1 MQLGC
6 IAQSLRQA
14 QGMHGLCVIFADTLL
29 LACAGGNMVICG
41 QINGKDTLM
50 QLIVTAINKSYAS
63 VQAVK
68 NISFQINSGEIF
80 ALLGP
85 NGAGKSSIIRMLV
98 GMTRPDSG
106 SMIISYQDQ
115 QFDSVPRR
123 LLGYLPEDRGL
134 YPDKSIEKN
143 LLYLAQLHGL
153 SKRQALT
160 EIAYWLDVFEL
171 AQRRGDELKQLS
183 KGNQQKVQLIAAVLH
198 QPALVILDEP
208 FSGLDP
214 INQEKV
220 VEFLKQL
227 KARGMTVI
235 LSAHQMAMVE
245 KLADHMLLMAQGQAV
260 LAGSLSQIQQQ
271 SQNQRQM
278 KVAFSRAVS
287 VDELHQL
294 SAIATAQQLQPQQF
308 LLGLSEHSKV
318 SDALMQLLQLAEVT
332 QVEMQN
338 ADLHQLYLAA
348 MAKHQQQQA
357 GVAA

>member
-1 MQLGC
+1 
-6 IAQSLRQA
+6 
-14 QGMHGLCVIFADTLL
+14 
-29 LACAGGNMVICG
+29 
-41 QINGKDTLM
+41 M
-50 QLIVTAINKSYAS
+50 QLIVTAINKAYSS

-68 NISFQINSGEIF
+68 NVSFHINSGEIF

-98 GMTRPDSG
+98 GMTKPDSG
-106 SMIISYQDQ
+106 SIMISYQSQHYDH
-115 QFDSVPRR
+115 VPRR

-153 SKRQALT
+153 SKNKALS
-160 EIAYWLDVFEL
+160 EMEYWLDVFEL
-171 AQRRGDELKQLS
+171 TARRHDELKQLS

-220 VEFLKQL
+220 VLFLQQL
-227 KARGMTVI
+227 KAKGMTVI

-245 KLADHMLLMAQGQAV
+245 KLADHMLLMAQGQVV
-260 LAGSLSQIQQQ
+260 LAGTLQQIQQQ

-278 KVAFSRAVS
+278 KVGFSSEVNLAQLEQLDAIVS
-287 VDELHQL
+287 V
-294 SAIATAQQLQPQQF
+294 QQLQARHY
-308 LLGLSEHSKV
+308 LLTLAEQASV
-318 SDALMQLLQLAEVT
+318 SDALKQLLQYGELT
-332 QVEMQN
+332 LVEMQS

-348 MAKHQQQQA
+348 MARHKPE
-357 GVAA
+357 VAL

>member
-1 MQLGC
+1 
-6 IAQSLRQA
+6 
-14 QGMHGLCVIFADTLL
+14 
-29 LACAGGNMVICG
+29 
-41 QINGKDTLM
+41 M
-50 QLIVTAINKSYAS
+50 QLIVTAINKAYSS

-68 NISFQINSGEIF
+68 NVSFHINSGEIF

-98 GMTRPDSG
+98 GMTKPDSG
-106 SMIISYQDQ
+106 SIMISYKDQ
-115 QFDSVPRR
+115 HYDHVPRR

-153 SKRQALT
+153 SKSKALS
-160 EIAYWLDVFEL
+160 EMDYWLDVFEL
-171 AQRRGDELKQLS
+171 TARRHDELKQLS

-220 VEFLKQL
+220 VLFLQQL
-227 KARGMTVI
+227 KAKGMTVI

-245 KLADHMLLMAQGQAV
+245 KLADHMLLMAQGQVV
-260 LAGSLSQIQQQ
+260 LAGTLQQIQQQ

-278 KVAFSRAVS
+278 KVGFSSEVNAAQLEQLAAV
-287 VDELHQL
+287 V
-294 SAIATAQQLQPQQF
+294 TVQQLQARHY
-308 LLGLSEHSKV
+308 LLTLAEQAKV
-318 SDALMQLLQLAEVT
+318 SDCLKLLLQYGELT
-332 QVEMQN
+332 QVEMQS

-348 MAKHQQQQA
+348 MARHKPE
-357 GVAA
+357 AAA

>member
-1 MQLGC
+1 
-6 IAQSLRQA
+6 
-14 QGMHGLCVIFADTLL
+14 
-29 LACAGGNMVICG
+29 
-41 QINGKDTLM
+41 M
-50 QLIVTAINKSYAS
+50 QLIVTAISKAYAS

-68 NISFQINSGEIF
+68 QVSFQINSGEIF

-98 GMTRPDSG
+98 GMTKPDHG
-106 SMIISYQDQ
+106 SILVSYQDQ
-115 QFDSVPRR
+115 HYDHVPRR

-153 SKRQALT
+153 SKAQALT
-160 EIAYWLDVFEL
+160 EMDYWLEVFEL
-171 AQRRGDELKQLS
+171 TARRHDELKQLS

-220 VEFLKQL
+220 VHFLKQL

-245 KLADHMLLMAQGQAV
+245 KLADHMLLMAQGQVV
-260 LAGSLSQIQQQ
+260 LAGTLAQIRDQ

-278 KVAFSRAVS
+278 KVAFATAVS
-287 VDELHQL
+287 VEQL
-294 SAIATAQQLQPQQF
+294 LQLPAVTEVVAADAQHWLLTLAETVSVAACLQ
-308 LLGLSEHSKV
+308 
-318 SDALMQLLQLAEVT
+318 QLLQLAELS
-332 QVEMQN
+332 QVEMLS
-338 ADLHQLYLAA
+338 ADLHQLYLIA
-348 MAKHQQQQA
+348 MAKHKPE
-357 GVAA
+357 VAV

>member
-1 MQLGC
+1 
-6 IAQSLRQA
+6 
-14 QGMHGLCVIFADTLL
+14 
-29 LACAGGNMVICG
+29 
-41 QINGKDTLM
+41 M
-50 QLIVTAINKSYAS
+50 QLIATAINKSYAS

-106 SMIISYQDQ
+106 SIMVSYQDQ
-115 QFDSVPRR
+115 HFDHVPRR

-143 LLYLAQLHGL
+143 LLYIAGLHGL
-153 SKRQALT
+153 PKAQAIQEMT
-160 EIAYWLDVFEL
+160 YWLEVFEL
-171 AQRRGDELKQLS
+171 TERRHDDLKQLS

-220 VEFLKQL
+220 VSFLKQL
-227 KARGMTVI
+227 KQRGMTVI

-245 KLADHMLLMAQGQAV
+245 KLADQMLLMAQGQVV
-260 LAGSLSQIQQQ
+260 LAGTLQDIQQQ
-271 SQNQRQM
+271 SQSQRQM
-278 KVAFSRAVS
+278 KVAFNAV
-287 VDELHQL
+287 V
-294 SAIATAQQLQPQQF
+294 TA
-308 LLGLSEHSKV
+308 E
-318 SDALMQLLQLAEVT
+318 QLLQLATVIAVESIQQQQFLLTLGAEASVSVCLQQLLQLGELT
-332 QVEMQN
+332 QVEMLN
-338 ADLHQLYLAA
+338 SDLHQLYLAA
-348 MAKHQQQQA
+348 MTKHQLQQSE
-357 GVAA
+357 VAA

>member
-1 MQLGC
+1 
-6 IAQSLRQA
+6 
-14 QGMHGLCVIFADTLL
+14 
-29 LACAGGNMVICG
+29 
-41 QINGKDTLM
+41 M
-50 QLIVTAINKSYAS
+50 QLIVTAISKAYAS

-68 NISFQINSGEIF
+68 QVSFQINSGEIF

-98 GMTRPDSG
+98 GMTRPDNG
-106 SMIISYQDQ
+106 SILISYQDQ
-115 QFDSVPRR
+115 HFDHVPRR

-153 SKRQALT
+153 TKAQALT
-160 EIAYWLDVFEL
+160 EMDSWLQVFDL
-171 AQRRGDELKQLS
+171 AERRHDELKQLS

-198 QPALVILDEP
+198 RPALVILDEP

-245 KLADHMLLMAQGQAV
+245 KLADHMLLMAQGQVV
-260 LAGSLSQIQQQ
+260 LAGTLAQIRAQ
-271 SQNQRQM
+271 SQSQRQL
-278 KVAFSRAVS
+278 KVAFSTMVN
-287 VDELHQL
+287 VEQL
-294 SAIATAQQLQPQQF
+294 QQLPAIAAV
-308 LLGLSEHSKV
+308 V
-318 SDALMQLLQLAEVT
+318 SDGQHWLLTLAETQGMSDCLQQLLQVGELS

-338 ADLHQLYLAA
+338 TDLHQLYLAA
-348 MAKHQQQQA
+348 MAKHQPE
-357 GVAA
+357 VSV

>member
-1 MQLGC
+1 
-6 IAQSLRQA
+6 
-14 QGMHGLCVIFADTLL
+14 
-29 LACAGGNMVICG
+29 
-41 QINGKDTLM
+41 M
-50 QLIVTAINKSYAS
+50 QLIVTAINKAYSS

-68 NISFQINSGEIF
+68 NVSFHINSGEIF

-98 GMTRPDSG
+98 GMTKPDSG
-106 SMIISYQDQ
+106 SIMISYQDQ
-115 QFDSVPRR
+115 HYDHVPRR

-153 SKRQALT
+153 SKSKALT
-160 EIAYWLDVFEL
+160 EMAYWLDVFEL
-171 AQRRGDELKQLS
+171 TTRRHDELKQLS

-220 VEFLKQL
+220 VLFLQQL
-227 KARGMTVI
+227 KAKGMTVI

-245 KLADHMLLMAQGQAV
+245 KLADHMLLMAQGQVV
-260 LAGSLSQIQQQ
+260 LAGTLQQIQQQ

-278 KVAFSRAVS
+278 KVGFSSEINMAQLEQLDVIVS
-287 VDELHQL
+287 V
-294 SAIATAQQLQPQQF
+294 QQLQARHY
-308 LLGLSEHSKV
+308 LLTLAEQAKV
-318 SDALMQLLQLAEVT
+318 SDCLKQLLQYGELT
-332 QVEMQN
+332 QVEMQS

-348 MAKHQQQQA
+348 MARHQPE
-357 GVAA
+357 AAA

>member
-1 MQLGC
+1 
-6 IAQSLRQA
+6 
-14 QGMHGLCVIFADTLL
+14 
-29 LACAGGNMVICG
+29 
-41 QINGKDTLM
+41 M
-50 QLIVTAINKSYAS
+50 QLIVTAINKAYSL

-68 NISFQINSGEIF
+68 NVSFHINSGEIF

-98 GMTRPDSG
+98 GMTKPDSG
-106 SMIISYQDQ
+106 SIMISYQSQHYDH
-115 QFDSVPRR
+115 VPRR

-153 SKRQALT
+153 SKSKALS
-160 EIAYWLDVFEL
+160 EMDYWLDVFEL
-171 AQRRGDELKQLS
+171 TQRRHDELKQLS

-220 VEFLKQL
+220 VLFLQQL
-227 KARGMTVI
+227 KAKGMTVI

-245 KLADHMLLMAQGQAV
+245 KLADHMLLMAQGQVV
-260 LAGSLSQIQQQ
+260 LAGTLQQIQQQ

-278 KVAFSRAVS
+278 KVGFSSEVNTA
-287 VDELHQL
+287 QL
-294 SAIATAQQLQPQQF
+294 EQLAAIVTVQQLQARHY
-308 LLGLSEHSKV
+308 LLTLAEQASV
-318 SDALMQLLQLAEVT
+318 SDCLKQLLQYAELT
-332 QVEMQN
+332 QVEMQL

-348 MAKHQQQQA
+348 MARHKPE
-357 GVAA
+357 AAV

>member
-1 MQLGC
+1 
-6 IAQSLRQA
+6 
-14 QGMHGLCVIFADTLL
+14 
-29 LACAGGNMVICG
+29 
-41 QINGKDTLM
+41 M
-50 QLIVTAINKSYAS
+50 QLIVTAISKDYGDIA
-63 VQAVK
+63 AVRQV
-68 NISFQINSGEIF
+68 SFQINSGDIF

-106 SMIISYQDQ
+106 SILVSHQ
-115 QFDSVPRR
+115 QEHYDHVPRR

-153 SKRQALT
+153 TKQKALQ
-160 EIAYWLDVFEL
+160 EMAHWLDVFEL
-171 AQRRGDELKQLS
+171 TERRSEDLKQLS

-220 VEFLKQL
+220 VTFLKAL

-245 KLADHMLLMAQGQAV
+245 KLADHMLLMAQGKAI
-260 LAGSLSQIQQQ
+260 LAGTLADIKQQAG
-271 SQNQRQM
+271 SQRQM
-278 KVAFSRAVS
+278 VISCAGPVVAEQLQQWLP
-287 VDELHQL
+287 ELEIDMQSSTRFVL
-294 SAIATAQQLQPQQF
+294 KLTAAQNVSAILQQL
-308 LLGLSEHSKV
+308 V
-318 SDALMQLLQLAEVT
+318 SQIELT
-332 QVEMQN
+332 QVEMQT
-338 ADLHQLYLAA
+338 ADLHQLYLTA
-348 MAKHQQQQA
+348 MAEHQLREQA
-357 GVAA
+357 

>member
-1 MQLGC
+1 
-6 IAQSLRQA
+6 
-14 QGMHGLCVIFADTLL
+14 
-29 LACAGGNMVICG
+29 
-41 QINGKDTLM
+41 M
-50 QLIVTAINKSYAS
+50 QLIVTAINKAYSS

-68 NISFQINSGEIF
+68 NVSFHINSGEIF

-98 GMTRPDSG
+98 GMTKPDSG
-106 SMIISYQDQ
+106 SIMISYQEQHYDH
-115 QFDSVPRR
+115 VPRR

-153 SKRQALT
+153 SKSKALT
-160 EIAYWLDVFEL
+160 EMDYWLDVFEL
-171 AQRRGDELKQLS
+171 TERRHNELKQLS

-220 VEFLKQL
+220 VLFLQQL
-227 KARGMTVI
+227 KAKGMTVI

-245 KLADHMLLMAQGQAV
+245 KLADHMLLMAQGQVV
-260 LAGSLSQIQQQ
+260 LAGTLQQIQQQ
-271 SQNQRQM
+271 SQNQRLM
-278 KVAFSRAVS
+278 KVGFSSEVNAAQLEQLATVVS
-287 VDELHQL
+287 VQH
-294 SAIATAQQLQPQQF
+294 LQARHY
-308 LLGLSEHSKV
+308 LLTLAEQASV
-318 SDALMQLLQLAEVT
+318 SDCLKQLLQYGELT
-332 QVEMQN
+332 QVEMQS

-348 MAKHQQQQA
+348 MARHKPE
-357 GVAA
+357 AAA

>member
-1 MQLGC
+1 
-6 IAQSLRQA
+6 
-14 QGMHGLCVIFADTLL
+14 
-29 LACAGGNMVICG
+29 
-41 QINGKDTLM
+41 M
-50 QLIVTAINKSYAS
+50 QLIVTAINKAYSS

-68 NISFQINSGEIF
+68 NASFHINSGEIF

-98 GMTRPDSG
+98 GMTKPDSG
-106 SMIISYQDQ
+106 SIIISYQNQHYDH
-115 QFDSVPRR
+115 VPRR

-153 SKRQALT
+153 SKSKALS
-160 EIAYWLDVFEL
+160 EMDYWLDIFEL
-171 AQRRGDELKQLS
+171 TQRRHDELKQLS

-220 VEFLKQL
+220 VLFLQQL
-227 KARGMTVI
+227 KAKGMTVI

-245 KLADHMLLMAQGQAV
+245 KLADHMLLMAQGQVV
-260 LAGSLSQIQQQ
+260 LAGTLGHIQQQ
-271 SQNQRQM
+271 SQNQRQI
-278 KVAFSRAVS
+278 KVGFSSEINTVQLEQLAAIIS
-287 VDELHQL
+287 VQP
-294 SAIATAQQLQPQQF
+294 LQARHY
-308 LLGLSEHSKV
+308 LLTLAEQASV
-318 SDALMQLLQLAEVT
+318 SDCLKQLLLCGELT
-332 QVEMQN
+332 QVEMQP

-348 MAKHQQQQA
+348 MARHKPE
-357 GVAA
+357 AAV

>member
-1 MQLGC
+1 
-6 IAQSLRQA
+6 
-14 QGMHGLCVIFADTLL
+14 
-29 LACAGGNMVICG
+29 
-41 QINGKDTLM
+41 M
-50 QLIVTAINKSYAS
+50 QLIVTAINKAYSS

-68 NISFQINSGEIF
+68 NVSFHINSGEIF

-98 GMTRPDSG
+98 GMTLPDSG
-106 SMIISYQDQ
+106 SIMISYQDQ
-115 QFDSVPRR
+115 HYDHVPRR

-153 SKRQALT
+153 TKSKALS
-160 EIAYWLDVFEL
+160 EMDYWLDVFEL
-171 AQRRGDELKQLS
+171 TERRHHELKQLS

-220 VEFLKQL
+220 VLFLQQL
-227 KARGMTVI
+227 KAKGMTVI

-245 KLADHMLLMAQGQAV
+245 KLADHMLLMSQGQVV
-260 LAGSLSQIQQQ
+260 LAGTLQQIQQQ

-278 KVAFSRAVS
+278 KVGFSSEVNATQLEQLAAVVS
-287 VDELHQL
+287 V
-294 SAIATAQQLQPQQF
+294 QQLQARHY
-308 LLGLSEHSKV
+308 LLTLAEQASV
-318 SDALMQLLQLAEVT
+318 SDCLKQLLQYGELT
-332 QVEMQN
+332 QVEMQS

-348 MAKHQQQQA
+348 MARHKPE
-357 GVAA
+357 VAA

>member
-1 MQLGC
+1 
-6 IAQSLRQA
+6 
-14 QGMHGLCVIFADTLL
+14 
-29 LACAGGNMVICG
+29 
-41 QINGKDTLM
+41 M
-50 QLIVTAINKSYAS
+50 QLIVTAINKAYSS

-68 NISFQINSGEIF
+68 NVSFHINSGEIF

-98 GMTRPDSG
+98 GMTKPDSG
-106 SMIISYQDQ
+106 SIMVSYQSQHYDH
-115 QFDSVPRR
+115 VPRR

-153 SKRQALT
+153 SKSKALS
-160 EIAYWLDVFEL
+160 EMDYWLDVFEL
-171 AQRRGDELKQLS
+171 TARRHDELKQLS

-220 VEFLKQL
+220 VLFLQQL
-227 KARGMTVI
+227 KAKGMTVI

-245 KLADHMLLMAQGQAV
+245 KLADHMLLMAQGQVV
-260 LAGSLSQIQQQ
+260 LAGTLQQIQQQ

-278 KVAFSRAVS
+278 KVGFSSEVNAAQLEQLAAV
-287 VDELHQL
+287 V
-294 SAIATAQQLQPQQF
+294 TVQQLQARHY
-308 LLGLSEHSKV
+308 LLTLAEQASV
-318 SDALMQLLQLAEVT
+318 SDCLKQLLQYGELT
-332 QVEMQN
+332 QVEMQS

-348 MAKHQQQQA
+348 MARHKPE
-357 GVAA
+357 AAV